1 MAIFIPT
8 KINVG
13 YQKRKDTYTG
23 KLAYIIYYDERGK
36 LRKETSWQN
45 WRDKNIPNNEYE
57 NVPIDGF
64 VLNKKVGGYKSDW
77 NFRQSYSR
85 IYDPRGF
92 EFEITIDNLLWILE
106 CCSSIKGKG
115 LEGEFVYGFA
125 GKDLILVPVDSPDYQ
140 KFIAQSKA
148 IQNNLFVKGSELVV
162 GATYKC
168 RNDIEYIYLGRYDY
182 YKKEENYFI
191 KKFVGSLYSPRYENV
206 GWEYP
211 LDDSW
216 QTDISYK
223 PKTYRFRYKNM
234 GRYYWFAEICTSYYS
249 GEKYYRISPTK
260 SVSKRFFRAE
270 SNHQDKYSELYEKMI
285 KLETFSPIKY
295 SESKL
300 IYIPFDIF
308 EQQCKK
314 LQNGEIGDTLGI
326 SIYNDNFGIERYTGL
341 SYNKQKANFCRM
353 GTDFSTIKE
362 AYDNLKPCFVK
373 HYLENGEIL
382 IEGYN
387 YGYEE

>member
-8 KINVG
+8 RINVG
-13 YQKRKDTYTG
+13 YQERKDTYTG

-57 NVPIDGF
+57 NVPTEGF

-77 NFRQSYSR
+77 NFRQTYSR

-92 EFEITIDNLLWILE
+92 EFEITIENLLWILE

-148 IQNNLFVKGSELVV
+148 IQDNLFVKGSELVV
-162 GATYKC
+162 GATYKS
-168 RNDIEYIYLGRYDY
+168 RDDTEYIYLGRYDY
-182 YKKEENYFI
+182 YKKEENYLI
-191 KKFVGSLYSPRYENV
+191 QRRVGSFYNLRYEDV

-216 QTDISYK
+216 QTDISYY

-249 GEKYYRISPTK
+249 GEKYYRISATK

-270 SNHQDKYSELYEKMI
+270 SNHQDKYSELYEEMI

-308 EQQCKK
+308 EQQCNK
-314 LQNGEIGDTLGI
+314 LQNNETNYGLNVST
-326 SIYNDNFGIERYTGL
+326 YNDEFGIEEYVHLR
-341 SYNKQKANFCRM
+341 YNKKKSTFYHN
-353 GTDFSTIKE
+353 GIDFSTIKE

-373 HYLENGEIL
+373 HYLENGEIK

>member
-13 YQKRKDTYTG
+13 YQERKDTYTG

-57 NVPIDGF
+57 NVPTEGF

-77 NFRQSYSR
+77 NFRQTYSR

-92 EFEITIDNLLWILE
+92 EFEITMDNLLWILE

-140 KFIAQSKA
+140 KFINQSKA
-148 IQNNLFVKGSELVV
+148 IQDNLFVKGSELVV
-162 GATYKC
+162 GATYKS

-182 YKKEENYFI
+182 YKKEENHLI
-191 KKFVGSLYSPRYENV
+191 QRRVGSYYNPRYEDV

-216 QTDISYK
+216 QTDISYF

-234 GRYYWFAEICTSYYS
+234 GRYYWFAEIYTSY
-249 GEKYYRISPTK
+249 GEKYYDIFSTK

-308 EQQCKK
+308 EQQCNK
-314 LQNGEIGDTLGI
+314 LQNNATNNGLNVST
-326 SIYNDNFGIERYTGL
+326 YNDKFGIEEYVYLR
-341 SYNKQKANFCRM
+341 YNKEKSIFYHNGINFN
-353 GTDFSTIKE
+353 TIKE

-373 HYLENGEIL
+373 HYLQNGEIK
-382 IEGYN
+382 IKGYN
-387 YGYEE
+387 YGYEER

>member
-13 YQKRKDTYTG
+13 YQERKDTYTG

-57 NVPIDGF
+57 NIPTEGF

-77 NFRQSYSR
+77 NFRQTYSR

-92 EFEITIDNLLWILE
+92 EFEITMDNLLWILE

-148 IQNNLFVKGSELVV
+148 IQDNLFVKGSELVV
-162 GATYKC
+162 GATYKS
-168 RNDIEYIYLGRYDY
+168 RDDTEYIYLGRYDY
-182 YKKEENYFI
+182 YKKEENRFI
-191 KKFVGSLYSPRYENV
+191 KKFVGSIWSPRYEDV

-234 GRYYWFAEICTSYYS
+234 GRYYWFAKICTSYYS
-249 GEKYYRISPTK
+249 GEKYYHIFSTK
-260 SVSKRFFRAE
+260 SVSKRFLRTE

-314 LQNGEIGDTLGI
+314 LQNGGI
-326 SIYNDNFGIERYTGL
+326 NDVLSVSIYNDNYGIERYTWL
-341 SYNKQKANFCRM
+341 SYNKQKAIFCRN

>member
-1 MAIFIPT
+1 MSIFIPT

-45 WRDKNIPNNEYE
+45 WRNKNIPNNEYD
-57 NVPIDGF
+57 NVPTEGF
-64 VLNKKVGGYKSDW
+64 VLNKKVGGYKSGWD
-77 NFRQSYSR
+77 FRQTYAR
-85 IYDPRGF
+85 VYDPRGF
-92 EFEITIDNLLWILE
+92 EFEITMENLLWILE

-115 LEGEFVYGFA
+115 LEGEFVYGYD
-125 GKDLILVPVDSPDYQ
+125 GGNLLLIPTDSPDYQ

-148 IQNNLFVKGSELVV
+148 IQDNLFVKGSELVV
-162 GATYKC
+162 GATYKS
-168 RNDIEYIYLGRYDY
+168 RNDIEYIYLGRYNY
-182 YKKEENYFI
+182 YKKEENYLIREFR
-191 KKFVGSLYSPRYENV
+191 GSLYHPRYKDV

-234 GRYYWFAEICTSYYS
+234 GKYYWFAEICTSYYS
-249 GEKYYRISPTK
+249 GEKYYRIYPTK

-308 EQQCKK
+308 EQQCNK
-314 LQNGEIGDTLGI
+314 LQNNETNDALNVST
-326 SIYNDNFGIERYTGL
+326 YNDEYGIEKYVYLR
-341 SYNKQKANFCRM
+341 YNKEKSTFYHNGINF
-353 GTDFSTIKE
+353 DTIKS

-373 HYLENGEIL
+373 HCLENGEIL
-382 IEGYN
+382 IKGYN